1 MRTRSSVRTRRI
13 SYFLWVQAFIIAAAI
28 LFCLAAAS
36 ITALKEERRKR
47 APENEGY
54 SISRQ
59 IRYSF
64 TLQNRSNRAIERAE
78 LWTFAPVKLTATQRC
93 LNLQA
98 NYPYRL
104 HTDDS
109 GNQVLHF
116 EFDNLAPYASRVI
129 AVKADLMVSG
139 TANPMPYTPEPRDVN
154 PQKFIESDHPTVGRV
169 ASRLCTSNKGQT
181 VKNIFGWVTDNL
193 RYSGYDSRD
202 RGALF
207 ALENKKGDCTE
218 YAELFVAL
226 CRANG
231 IAARPVGG
239 YVCPRS
245 AVLNAHSYH
254 NWGEFRQNGT
264 WQVADPQH
272 HVLTKTS
279 GDYIAMRI
287 IHAEENSLMGLN
299 NRFQF
304 RGKGLK
310 VYMN

>member
-47 APENEGY
+47 PSENEGY

-59 IRYSF
+59 IQYSF

-78 LWTFAPVKLTATQRC
+78 LWAFAPVKQTATQRC
-93 LNLQA
+93 LDLQA

-104 HTDDS
+104 LSDDI

-116 EFDNLAPYASRVI
+116 QFDDFAPYASRIV
-129 AVKADLMVSG
+129 AVKADLKVSR
-139 TANPMPYTPEPRDVN
+139 TAKPVPHAPTPRDVN
-154 PQKFIESDHPTVGRV
+154 PQKFIESDHPAVYRI
-169 ASRLCTSNKGQT
+169 ARRLFAYDRAQT
-181 VKNIFGWVTDNL
+181 VKNIFGWVTDNM
-193 RYSGYDSRD
+193 RYSGYDGKD
-202 RGALF
+202 RGALY
-207 ALENKKGDCTE
+207 ALEKKKGDCTE

-245 AVLNAHSYH
+245 LVLNAHSYH
-254 NWGEFRQNGT
+254 NWGEFHQNGT
-264 WQVADPQH
+264 WQVADPQN
-272 HVLTKTS
+272 HVLTKNS

-287 IHAEENSLMGLN
+287 IHAGENSLMGLN
-299 NRFQF
+299 NRFRF
-304 RGKGLK
+304 KGEGLK